1 MWDVFEQPWTLL
13 GAAVIVFLI
22 VQTIRSVWPEKN
34 RWWQLLL
41 PVLVAALGIGLD
53 LAVATD
59 HEKINAIVKAGIRAA
74 EAEDCTALARLIAS
88 DYEDS
93 YHKSKAELIGHCRS
107 RLEPPSIEKVRKI
120 ASDVQ
125 VTPPEAVATF
135 TIMVQFHKDSYWAKA
150 YKPSALVVLEF
161 RLHKQ
166 PDGSWL
172 VYRAEVKEVDKMPV
186 NWGAAWVPPAGPSV
200 AMVMPGS

>member
-74 EAEDCTALARLIAS
+74 EEEDCIALGRLIAG
-88 DYEDS
+88 DYADS
-93 YHKSKAELIGHCRS
+93 YHKSKEALLANCRS
-107 RLEPPSIEKVRKI
+107 RLTSPCIEKIRKI
-120 ASDVQ
+120 ASDLKI
-125 VTPPEAVATF
+125 TPPQAVATF
-135 TIMVQFHKDSYWAKA
+135 SIILQFDKDSYWAKA
-150 YKPSALVVLEF
+150 YKPSALVLMEF
-161 RLHKQ
+161 HLRKQ
-166 PDGSWL
+166 SDGSWL
-172 VYRAEVKEVDKMPV
+172 VNRAEVREVDKMAV
-186 NWGAAWVPPAGPSV
+186 NWNATG
-200 AMVMPGS
+200 M